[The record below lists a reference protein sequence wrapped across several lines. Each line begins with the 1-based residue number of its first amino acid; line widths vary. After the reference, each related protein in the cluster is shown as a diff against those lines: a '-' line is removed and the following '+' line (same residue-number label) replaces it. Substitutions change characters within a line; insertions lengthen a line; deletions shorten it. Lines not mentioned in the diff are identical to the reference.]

1 MEQFGDKVHDATPHK
16 RQQARE
22 KGQVAKSQDLG
33 TAALMLA
40 GVGLLLWMGK
50 DTADYFGRLTTGQLG
65 GEAWLQM
72 DSEFLMAQWQT
83 VVLGLAKAVLPIL
96 GLLFLGAVLVQ
107 VAQTGLMYVPSALA
121 LDFNRVNPVQGFSR
135 IFSISSV
142 MRLVFGLI
150 KVLLISVVAGIC
162 LWQRKD
168 EVLALPELSVPQIAW
183 LMTDL
188 LLWTAIKI
196 AVALLILAVLDYG
209 FQKWKHE
216 QDLKMTTQELKDEM
230 KQTQGDPM
238 VAARRRQVHRQIV
251 ENQLASV
258 VPKADFIVTN
268 PTELA
273 IAIQYDDQTMEAP
286 VVLAKGEDA
295 VARRIRMIA
304 LEHGIPV
311 VERKPLARALYA
323 KAEIN
328 QVVPSDLW
336 EAMAEVVKYIWQLKG
351 KPLPSAQE

>member
-16 RQQARE
+16 RQKARE
-22 KGQVAKSQDLG
+22 QGQVAKSQDLG
-33 TAALMLA
+33 TAALLLV
-40 GVGLLLWMGK
+40 GLGLLLWMGK
-50 DTADYFGRLTTGQLG
+50 DAADYFGRLTTEQLG
-65 GEAWLQM
+65 GQAWLHV
-72 DSEFLMAQWQT
+72 DSEFLMAQWQH
-83 VVLGLAKAVLPIL
+83 VLLGLAKILLPIL
-96 GLLFLGAVLVQ
+96 GLLFLAAVLTQ
-107 VAQTGLMYVPSALA
+107 VAQIGLMVVPSAVGMDL
-121 LDFNRVNPVQGFSR
+121 NRINPVKGFSR
-135 IFSISSV
+135 IFSLSSV
-142 MRLVFGLI
+142 MRLVFGLV
-150 KVLLISVVAGIC
+150 KVLLISAVAGIC
-162 LWQRKD
+162 LWQRMED
-168 EVLALPELSVPQIAW
+168 VLMLPELSVPQIAW
-183 LMTDL
+183 LVCDL
-188 LLWTAIKI
+188 LLWTAVKI

-238 VAARRRQVHRQIV
+238 VAARRKQVHRQIV
-251 ENQLASV
+251 ESQLAAV
-258 VPKADFIVTN
+258 VPKADFVVTN

-273 IAIQYDDQTMEAP
+273 IAIQYDDATMEAP

-295 VARRIRMIA
+295 IARRIRMIA

-328 QVVPSDLW
+328 QVVPNDLW

-351 KPLPSAQE
+351 KPLPGATE

>member
-1 MEQFGDKVHDATPHK
+1 MEQFGDKQHDATPHK

-33 TAALMLA
+33 TAAMLLA
-40 GVGLLLWMGK
+40 GIGLLLWLGK
-50 DTADYFGRLTTGQLG
+50 DAADYFGGLTAGHLG
-65 GEAWLQM
+65 GEAWLQV

-83 VVLGLAKAVLPIL
+83 VLLGLAKVVLPIL
-96 GLLFLGAVLVQ
+96 GLLFLGAIAVQ
-107 VAQTGLMYVPSALA
+107 VAQTGFMYVPSALE

-135 IFSISSV
+135 IFSLSSV

-150 KVLLISVVAGIC
+150 KVILISVVAGIC
-162 LWQRKD
+162 LWQRKE
-168 EVLALPELSVPQIAW
+168 EVLTLPELSVPQIAL
-183 LMTDL
+183 LMCDL

-209 FQKWKHE
+209 FQKWKYE

-238 VAARRRQVHRQIV
+238 IAARRRQVHRQIV
-251 ENQLASV
+251 ENQLAAV
-258 VPKADFIVTN
+258 VPKADFVVTN

-328 QVVPSDLW
+328 QVVPTDLW

-351 KPLPSAQE
+351 KPLPTAQQ

>member
-33 TAALMLA
+33 TAAMLLA
-40 GVGLLLWMGK
+40 GIGLLLWLGK
-50 DTADYFGRLTTGQLG
+50 DAADYFGRLTAGQLG
-65 GEAWLQM
+65 GEAWLQV
-72 DSEFLMAQWQT
+72 DTAFLMSQWQT
-83 VVLGLAKAVLPIL
+83 VVLGLAKVLLPIL

-107 VAQTGLMYVPSALA
+107 VAQTGLMYVPTALA
-121 LDFNRVNPVQGFSR
+121 LDFDRVNPVRGFSR

-142 MRLVFGLI
+142 MRLLFGLA

-162 LWQRKD
+162 LWQSKD

-196 AVALLILAVLDYG
+196 AVVLLILAVLDYG

-238 VAARRRQVHRQIV
+238 IAARRRQVHRQIV
-251 ENQLASV
+251 ENQIAAV

-328 QVVPSDLW
+328 QVVPADLW

-351 KPLPSAQE
+351 KPLPGA